1 MSMYMY
7 IYIYILLCI
16 VNVVNA
22 SQPASSDSCWIRW
35 SWLATTTV
43 NNLRTVRK
51 QRLQKYGVV
60 SLFQIWMPS
69 WFPYPDS
76 CRAPGLS
83 SGIFETGQQHWHQ
96 TRVSSHFNI
105 QSQRFQCILKW
116 TSPWIEFRMEITRI
130 YHWSLWQGPLTFHS
144 TNSRESKKPLTSQQ
158 FTTTEY
164 KDKSQQFVS
173 CYATTFWPKNG
184 RLNCLFR
191 GSC

>member
-1 MSMYMY
+1 M
-7 IYIYILLCI
+7 LR
-16 VNVVNA
+16 N
-22 SQPASSDSCWIRW
+22 QPA
-35 SWLATTTV
+35 
-43 NNLRTVRK
+43 
-51 QRLQKYGVV
+51 VV
-60 SLFQIWMPS
+60 HVEFDEVDQQQQPSTIWGLCANSASKNMV
-69 WFPYPDS
+69 WFPCSKSGCLYDS
-76 CRAPGLS
+76 LTLTPGPWAVKWHFWDGPATL
-83 SGIFETGQQHWHQ
+83 WHQ
-96 TRVSSHFNI
+96 TRISSHFNI
-105 QSQRFQCILKW
+105 QSQTFQCILKW

-173 CYATTFWPKNG
+173 CYVTTFWPKNG